1 MNRMQSNTST
11 KQTLQLYIS
20 CKNLPD
26 KDVISKSDPFVEVFE
41 NGVKIGQTEQI
52 SDDLNPHFNT
62 PIELFYQFE
71 RRQILR
77 FKVKDDDFGGKS
89 EHLGEIEIALGALV
103 SSIEPGSPGLCKKL
117 MDKRKKSTASEITI
131 NVVEVKSAG
140 NQIVHLKC
148 EGYKLD
154 KMDWFGKSD
163 PYFEIWC
170 GKNAMVY
177 RSEVIKSDLN
187 PKWKV
192 AEFSFA
198 RMEAFDS
205 FDIKVF
211 DWDNHG
217 DNDFIGECTIH
228 LNIDSNAPPSVPP
241 NTKIALINK
250 SKSNSKKSNSGTF
263 ILKSLKIVTQKTFF
277 QYIQQAQV
285 KLNFTCAI
293 DFTGSNG
300 CPALPSSLHY
310 RNAQTMR
317 NQYTDALAPIFMI
330 VQDYDD
336 DKIFPAYGFGAKLPN
351 GQVSHHFPLNLDTG
365 EPEMFD
371 LPQILQHYWNC
382 VSKVELWGP
391 TNFGPTIK
399 KVVDQAT
406 SAQRNFMNE
415 RTREYSVLL
424 ILTDGA
430 ITDMD
435 ETVKQI
441 EKAQKLPISIIIVGV
456 GNADFSSMELLDG
469 DGGNNGFSNV
479 RDCVQFCSYSEVEN
493 KFQGNMTDANVFNQ
507 IKETLAAEV
516 LEELPKQLETY
527 MKMNHPSI

>member
-1 MNRMQSNTST
+1 M
-11 KQTLQLYIS
+11 
-20 CKNLPD
+20 
-26 KDVISKSDPFVEVFE
+26 
-41 NGVKIGQTEQI
+41 
-52 SDDLNPHFNT
+52 
-62 PIELFYQFE
+62 
-71 RRQILR
+71 
-77 FKVKDDDFGGKS
+77 
-89 EHLGEIEIALGALV
+89 
-103 SSIEPGSPGLCKKL
+103 
-117 MDKRKKSTASEITI
+117 
-131 NVVEVKSAG
+131 G
-140 NQIVHLKC
+140 N
-148 EGYKLD
+148 
-154 KMDWFGKSD
+154 
-163 PYFEIWC
+163 
-170 GKNAMVY
+170 
-177 RSEVIKSDLN
+177 
-187 PKWKV
+187 
-192 AEFSFA
+192 
-198 RMEAFDS
+198 FDS
-205 FDIKVF
+205 
-211 DWDNHG
+211 N
-217 DNDFIGECTIH
+217 E
-228 LNIDSNAPPSVPP
+228 LPSVIP
-241 NTKIALINK
+241 NKKVALINK
-250 SKSNSKKSNSGTF
+250 NKSGSKNSNSGTF
-263 ILKSLKIVTQKTFF
+263 ILESFKIVTQKTFI

-300 CPALPSSLHY
+300 NPALPSSLHY

-371 LPQILQHYWNC
+371 LPQILQNYWNC

-415 RTREYSVLL
+415 RTRDYSVLL

-469 DGGNNGFSNV
+469 DGGGAYGASAH
-479 RDCVQFCSYSEVEN
+479 RTCVV
-493 KFQGNMTDANVFNQ
+493 
-507 IKETLAAEV
+507 
-516 LEELPKQLETY
+516 
-527 MKMNHPSI
+527 KMPQT

>member
-41 NGVKIGQTEQI
+41 NGAKIGQTEQI
-52 SDDLNPHFNT
+52 SDDLNPHFNK
-62 PIELFYQFE
+62 PIELVYQFE
-71 RRQILR
+71 RRQLLR
-77 FKVKDDDFGGKS
+77 FEVNDDDFGGKS

-140 NQIVHLKC
+140 HQIVHLKC

-211 DWDNHG
+211 DWDQHG
-217 DNDFIGECTIH
+217 DNSRVFKKY
-228 LNIDSNAPPSVPP
+228 DSEEPKKFLFCH
-241 NTKIALINK
+241 KI
-250 SKSNSKKSNSGTF
+250 SKLRS
-263 ILKSLKIVTQKTFF
+263 
-277 QYIQQAQV
+277 
-285 KLNFTCAI
+285 
-293 DFTGSNG
+293 
-300 CPALPSSLHY
+300 
-310 RNAQTMR
+310 
-317 NQYTDALAPIFMI
+317 
-330 VQDYDD
+330 
-336 DKIFPAYGFGAKLPN
+336 
-351 GQVSHHFPLNLDTG
+351 
-365 EPEMFD
+365 
-371 LPQILQHYWNC
+371 
-382 VSKVELWGP
+382 
-391 TNFGPTIK
+391 
-399 KVVDQAT
+399 
-406 SAQRNFMNE
+406 
-415 RTREYSVLL
+415 
-424 ILTDGA
+424 
-430 ITDMD
+430 
-435 ETVKQI
+435 
-441 EKAQKLPISIIIVGV
+441 
-456 GNADFSSMELLDG
+456 
-469 DGGNNGFSNV
+469 
-479 RDCVQFCSYSEVEN
+479 
-493 KFQGNMTDANVFNQ
+493 
-507 IKETLAAEV
+507 
-516 LEELPKQLETY
+516 
-527 MKMNHPSI
+527 